1 MSEQPENKKTLK
13 QWIGEAAD
21 WVKEIGWPSFK
32 NGEWLFI
39 LVKRS
44 FKSYYNN
51 ANAEYF
57 RRKYPRLSE
66 DALINKLTTI
76 AAKNSAILGSITG
89 AALSADQISA
99 LIAAGPTFGLNLP
112 AQIAIAG
119 TALAAEAVVLIRIQ
133 LQLIAN
139 IAKII
144 GVPLN
149 PDDPEDILIILEFAF
164 GGAGAEAVGKAG
176 AKMAGEAAK
185 KFIRKKISGETL
197 EALQKLFA
205 KLGVK
210 ILQRSILKYA
220 VPFVSAVVGATWNY
234 LTTVKV
240 GGIAA
245 HHFRK
250 SRDERA

>member
-1 MSEQPENKKTLK
+1 
-13 QWIGEAAD
+13 
-21 WVKEIGWPSFK
+21 
-32 NGEWLFI
+32 
-39 LVKRS
+39 
-44 FKSYYNN
+44 
-51 ANAEYF
+51 
-57 RRKYPRLSE
+57 
-66 DALINKLTTI
+66 
-76 AAKNSAILGSITG
+76 
-89 AALSADQISA
+89 
-99 LIAAGPTFGLNLP
+99 
-112 AQIAIAG
+112 
-119 TALAAEAVVLIRIQ
+119 
-133 LQLIAN
+133 
-139 IAKII
+139 
-144 GVPLN
+144 
-149 PDDPEDILIILEFAF
+149 
-164 GGAGAEAVGKAG
+164 
-176 AKMAGEAAK
+176 MAGEAAK